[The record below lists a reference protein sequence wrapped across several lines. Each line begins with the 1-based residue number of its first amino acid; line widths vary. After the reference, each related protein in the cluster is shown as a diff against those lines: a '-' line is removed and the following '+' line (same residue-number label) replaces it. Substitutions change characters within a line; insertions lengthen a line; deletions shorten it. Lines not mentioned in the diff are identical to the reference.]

1 MARALGVFLTLLLLA
16 PSLAPLH
23 AQETPAAE
31 AERVERELE
40 AERARTRDLQE
51 QARVLSLEL
60 EALRLRLVTAAQ
72 TTREREALIENLE
85 IQIVELTAEAEERR
99 QALGERY
106 RQLSGTLSALTG
118 LAQDAPRAFFLYP
131 GSPLEAVRG
140 SLLLQ
145 SAAPALGRRAS
156 VLREDLDALEAVRAD
171 LAARRQRLDEE
182 GGALVEDRAALER
195 LMAQKRDLYEAT
207 SEQAAAA
214 TARLKD
220 LAERSE
226 SLRELLSAL
235 EADRL
240 TREAEQAAARAKAE
254 AARAEAD
261 TAAETAQAEAEL
273 AALTV
278 QPTAR
283 PDGIRL
289 FPEDG
294 AIIAP
299 VIGRLAQ
306 KYGQDTGFGQTSKG
320 IIVEA
325 RANGGVVAPFDG
337 RVVFA
342 GPFRDLG
349 RVLIIEHDGGYHT
362 VLAGFERIDV
372 ADGHWLL
379 AGEPIGTMPTNAVEG
394 TALTR
399 GVETGSGTR
408 PRLYMELRRGGQ
420 PVNPLRWIT
429 AGSIGING

>member
-1 MARALGVFLTLLLLA
+1 VAHPLPARLITVLALAAILM
-16 PSLAPLH
+16 S
-23 AQETPAAE
+23 PAAAQQNP
-31 AERVERELE
+31 AEEVQRVEQELE
-40 AERARTRDLQE
+40 TERARTRDLQE

-85 IQIVELTAEAEERR
+85 IQIVELTAEAEARRRDLAERH
-99 QALGERY
+99 
-106 RQLSGTLSALTG
+106 RQLTGTLSALTG

-131 GSPLEAVRG
+131 GSPVEAVRG
-140 SLLLQ
+140 SMLLQ
-145 SAAPALGRRAS
+145 SAAPALGRRAA
-156 VLREDLDALEAVRAD
+156 VLREDLEALEAVRAD
-171 LAARRQRLDEE
+171 LAARRTRLDQE
-182 GGALVEDRAALER
+182 GGALVEDRAELER
-195 LMAQKRDLYEAT
+195 LMARKKELYKET
-207 SEQAAAA
+207 SEQAATA
-214 TARLKD
+214 TARLKE
-220 LAERSE
+220 LTERSE
-226 SLRELLSAL
+226 TLRELLAAL
-235 EADRL
+235 EQDRRA
-240 TREAEQAAARAKAE
+240 REAEEASTRAAREE
-254 AARAEAD
+254 AQTAPEAD
-261 TAAETAQAEAEL
+261 L
-273 AALTV
+273 AALAV
-278 QPTAR
+278 RPTER
-283 PDGIRL
+283 PDGIRA

-306 KYGQDTGFGQTSKG
+306 QYGQDTGFGQTARG
-320 IIVEA
+320 IVVETRPSGA
-325 RANGGVVAPFDG
+325 VVAPFDG

-379 AGEPIGTMPTNAVEG
+379 AGEPVGTMPANAVEG
-394 TALTR
+394 TALTS